1 MTIRELLEKHP
12 QGLTID
18 EIRLKSK
25 LPHKTVKEQLNKLP
39 VEFDG
44 EFYYLYTSPEHRQQ
58 IKEQIMNTSKT
69 EPITAKQVKRNKP
82 FTPNPTT
89 GYQVMAGKVKIF
101 LDRKAS
107 SKTLTLSIEDL
118 EELVNAVRKGVA

>member
-1 MTIRELLEKHP
+1 MTVRELLDKHP
-12 QGLTID
+12 NGLTIN
-18 EIRLKSK
+18 EIMV
-25 LPHKTVKEQLNKLP
+25 KTNNKYRDIKDTLAKLP

-58 IKEQIMNTSKT
+58 IKEQIMAASNHTL
-69 EPITAKQVKRNKP
+69 PPKQAKRNKP

-101 LDRKAS
+101 LDRRAS

-118 EELVNAVRKGVA
+118 EELVNAVKKGVM